1 MKLQALVIAAI
12 AAIVLQVS
20 LIPYLALASI
30 TPQLPLLVV
39 IFIGTR
45 RGPYIGVIAGF
56 FTGLILDALSTGF
69 LGLSSMTYSL
79 VGFLSG
85 KIFYWDV
92 ALPLGRWA
100 LASVVGVLFNTIFF
114 TYVYT
119 LGDAPPF
126 GVMLVRQALP
136 TAGYTW
142 LVGMLWAISP
152 LYERR
157 GRMRLEG

>member
-1 MKLQALVIAAI
+1 MKLQTLIVAGIV
-12 AAIVLQVS
+12 AIVLQAS
-20 LIPYLALASI
+20 LIPYLALSSI

-45 RGPYIGVIAGF
+45 KGSYVGVLAGF
-56 FTGLILDALSTGF
+56 VTGLVLDALSTGF

-85 KIFYWDV
+85 KVFFWDV

-100 LASVVGVLFNTIFF
+100 LASVVGVLFNCIIF

-126 GVMLVRQALP
+126 SVMLLRQALP

-157 GRMRLEG
+157 VGMRLEG

>member
-1 MKLQALVIAAI
+1 MKPQTIIIAG
-12 AAIVLQVS
+12 AAAMILQVTV
-20 LIPYLALASI
+20 IPYLSLGAI
-30 TPQLPLLVV
+30 TPEIPILLV
-39 IFIGTR
+39 IFIGAR
-45 RGPYIGVIAGF
+45 QGPYTGVITGF
-56 FTGLILDALSTGF
+56 FAGLAMDALSTGF

-85 KIFYWDV
+85 KVFFWDV

-100 LASVVGVLFNTIFF
+100 LASATGVLLWSMVF

-119 LGDAPPF
+119 LGEAPPF
-126 GVMLVRQALP
+126 TVMALRQALP

-157 GRMRLEG
+157 GGMRLES

>member
-1 MKLQALVIAAI
+1 MKIQTILLLAAAI
-12 AAIVLQVS
+12 IVLQLT

-30 TPQLPLLVV
+30 TPELPILFV
-39 IFIGTR
+39 IYLGAR
-45 RGPYIGVIAGF
+45 RGPYYGVIAGF
-56 FTGLILDALSTGF
+56 VIGLILDGLSTGF

-79 VGFLSG
+79 VGFLAG
-85 KIFYWDV
+85 KVFFWDV

-100 LASVVGVLFNTIFF
+100 LASVVGVLFWSTIF

-126 GVMLVRQALP
+126 VVMLLRQALP
-136 TAGYTW
+136 KAGYTW

-157 GRMRLEG
+157 GGMRLEH

>member
-1 MKLQALVIAAI
+1 MRLQTLIISAI
-12 AAIVLQVS
+12 VAIVLQVS
-20 LIPYLALASI
+20 LVPYISLSSI

-45 RGPYIGVIAGF
+45 RGSYVGVIAGF
-56 FTGLILDALSTGF
+56 LTGLLLDAFSTGF
-69 LGLSSMTYSL
+69 LGLSAMTYSL

-85 KIFYWDV
+85 KVFYWDV

-100 LASVVGVLFNTIFF
+100 LASAVGVLFNTIIF
-114 TYVYT
+114 TYIYT

-126 GVMLVRQALP
+126 SVMLLRQALP

-157 GRMRLEG
+157 GGMRLEG